1 MNNSFNYHCFM
12 NDIHGKVKSVLDAEY
27 LHGRNCFLN
36 NAFLFLD
43 NAERIL
49 GDPRMAMARVS
60 VSDGL
65 TYMGTFPMANLGT
78 YLDWWLHSGIEEILH
93 DKEGRKALTWCFSG
107 SPLSGMNS
115 CSCVY
120 PDGSIDRISHG
131 SFARIRKTFSEA
143 SKRHRIDETI
153 EPFSFEDVAEILK
166 TNATTEE
173 EILRARLAVQQ
184 RTNTRLCF
192 ILNQIVGEYKDV
204 CKRHERMCL
213 KYHKDELSAF
223 RNDLL
228 RHTAETEKALQ
239 AVAMDVTASRKEFRA
254 GLKSKE
260 EHTLLMRELN
270 QRRSEL
276 KCQLAKL
283 KEEHI
288 GRLTANGELSKE
300 LIECYLQNK

>member
-49 GDPRMAMARVS
+49 
-60 VSDGL
+60 
-65 TYMGTFPMANLGT
+65 
-78 YLDWWLHSGIEEILH
+78 
-93 DKEGRKALTWCFSG
+93 
-107 SPLSGMNS
+107 
-115 CSCVY
+115 
-120 PDGSIDRISHG
+120 
-131 SFARIRKTFSEA
+131 
-143 SKRHRIDETI
+143 
-153 EPFSFEDVAEILK
+153 
-166 TNATTEE
+166 
-173 EILRARLAVQQ
+173 
-184 RTNTRLCF
+184 
-192 ILNQIVGEYKDV
+192 
-204 CKRHERMCL
+204 
-213 KYHKDELSAF
+213 KDELSA
-223 RNDLL
+223 LL
-228 RHTAETEKALQ
+228 RHTAETEKTLQ

-276 KCQLAKL
+276 KCQLAKF
-283 KEEHI
+283 KEEYI

-300 LIECYLQNK
+300 LIEYYLQNK